1 MLTPHLPSCRHSW
14 SLMEC
19 AAAGSHMCGTG
30 GAQPPLGP
38 AGWGPG
44 PSVYVCLPAYN
55 THTHTQTP
63 SSLSRGV
70 MDNISLVPFPV
81 PGLQSSWGSC
91 SIYSRL
97 GSGPLRATTLAH
109 CLDTHTL
116 PHLCARSTKLHIGHP
131 GPGDQGF
138 PRFLKPWGLACNRGT
153 RRPRMHPRAPLAA
166 SRRSAA
172 GAAPAASVRV
182 PTLWPFWN
190 LHRSL
195 FHVYMTSAGQG
206 HGEWGKG
213 RG

>member
-1 MLTPHLPSCRHSW
+1 
-14 SLMEC
+14 MEC

-70 MDNISLVPFPV
+70 MDNISLVSFPV

-109 CLDTHTL
+109 CLDTYTL
-116 PHLCARSTKLHIGHP
+116 PHLCAGSTKLQIGLP
-131 GPGDQGF
+131 GPGDQDF

-153 RRPRMHPRAPLAA
+153 RRPRTHPRAPLAA
-166 SRRSAA
+166 SRLSAA
-172 GAAPAASVRV
+172 GAAPAASVWV

-190 LHRSL
+190 LHRFF
-195 FHVYMTSAGQG
+195 FHVYMTSLGQG

-213 RG
+213 RS